1 MRHEKVMMTPEQVAN
16 TFENV
21 FVDKMDIKPS
31 ALGLDKDTST
41 DLSMD
46 SLDCLEVV
54 MELETKFGV
63 RIPQN
68 EYPFVVGNQIYNFL
82 DVCVQSL
89 VKSQRLSPADAMI
102 VRTQYPSLIHS
113 GKSGSRKKSLKQTP
127 TLLSKKYQNSVAQ
140 KQALAQQVQQNQK

>member
-1 MRHEKVMMTPEQVAN
+1 MRHEKIMMTPEQVAN

-21 FVDKMDIKPS
+21 FIEKMDIQPS

-46 SLDCLEVV
+46 SLDCLDIV

-82 DVCVQSL
+82 DVFVQSL

-102 VRTQYPSLIHS
+102 VRTQYANLIHS
-113 GKSGSRKKSLKQTP
+113 GKSGTDKKSLKQNP
-127 TLLSKKYQNSVAQ
+127 WLLSKKYQNAVAQ
-140 KQALAQQVQQNQK
+140 KQALAQQIKQNSK